1 MSTQITQ
8 EVEYFIPMNGAK
20 YNRTDLEISNYGNI
34 RKNGEPY
41 IPNYIENYGFT
52 TRMQF
57 NSLNDDGTIIELVQ
71 LKTNPVICVKHLV
84 AYYFIPNELN
94 HQYVRH
100 IDGNNQNL
108 FYKNL
113 QWMSENEK
121 NQNAYAKRQ
130 ETNAKIKNGE
140 IEHKTKIIDETDNMD
155 PNNFVSIGSIQIE
168 NTIRNFSAY
177 SISKDGK
184 TILNR
189 TGRIKS
195 KLINKD
201 GYVSVGLVDANKGN
215 RNPAPVLI
223 HKLINVVL
231 KEGNYDDQVDHID
244 QNKTNNSLDNL
255 EPVTAKENSIRAN
268 GVSFYKINPD
278 TMQIIESYRCISEA
292 FTDIKVQKMIIGSF
306 HNKRIYDSYQW
317 RRISDEGTS
326 YTIEN
331 NTIIDMEQI
340 DANNLEMVNKIN
352 DLLQF
357 KGSCL
362 SISTFIGGTENYQT
376 FHCSEYELDMQ
387 VSWDNLKSRNNCY
400 YCNNTPKDGI
410 HRVLPIYKYY
420 TDGTFICE
428 YNNIIHAMDN
438 DSKFADGYQPKHTSG
453 VMKCCLEKSNTAYGY
468 KWSFYKPTEN
478 RLVRNLSKMDPMTI
492 KRFQKIGIIK
502 TFTQ

>member
-1 MSTQITQ
+1 MTTQLTP
-8 EVEYFIPMNGAK
+8 EAEYFIPMNGAK
-20 YNRTDLEISNYGNI
+20 YNRNDLKISNYGNI

-41 IPNYIENYGFT
+41 IPNYTEKYGFT
-52 TRMQF
+52 TKMVF
-57 NSLNDDGTIIELVQ
+57 NSLDENGTIIEA
-71 LKTNPVICVKHLV
+71 TATKHLIYIKHIV
-84 AYYFIPNELN
+84 AYYFVPNDLGY
-94 HQYVRH
+94 QYVRH
-100 IDGNNQNL
+100 IDENKRNL

-113 QWMSENEK
+113 QWMSEDEK
-121 NQNAYAKRQ
+121 NQYAYAKRRD
-130 ETNAKIKNGE
+130 TNIKIKSGE
-140 IEHKTKIIDETDNMD
+140 IAHKTKIIDETDNMNSD
-155 PNNFVSIGSIQIE
+155 NFVSIDSIQIE
-168 NTIRNFSAY
+168 NNIRDFSAY

-189 TGRIKS
+189 TKKIKS
-195 KLINKD
+195 KTINMH

-215 RNPAPVLI
+215 KNPEPVLI

-231 KEGNYDDQVDHID
+231 KGGNYDDQVDHID

-268 GVSFYKINPD
+268 GVSFYKVNPD
-278 TMQIIESYRCISEA
+278 TMQIVESYRSISEA
-292 FTDIKVQKMIIGSF
+292 FPDEKIQKMIIGSF
-306 HNKRIYDSYQW
+306 HNKRIYNSYQW
-317 RRISDEGTS
+317 RRMSDEGTS
-326 YTIEN
+326 YTIKN

-376 FHCSEYELDMQ
+376 FHCSEYDLDMQ

-410 HRVLPIYKYY
+410 HRVLPIYKY
-420 TDGTFICE
+420 DASGTFICK
-428 YNNIIHAMDN
+428 YNNIIHCMNN

-478 RLVRNLSKMDPMTI
+478 RLIRNLSKMDSITI

-502 TFTQ
+502 TTIQ